1 MKAKKQDKSVA
12 DMAVLRDIRGLLSA
26 TRELPAAAGESK
38 TQTEASESSDKHRLE
53 AQIKQLQERLDR
65 QQALLDRLAVEK
77 KDLETRMSELQSAL
91 PKTAAP
97 KSHAPPAVQETS
109 DLDARKAELEAGLSQ
124 IEELLQLKIRDLA
137 RRIARVYEEA
147 GDMGA
152 NRDFRRITNQLE
164 AADNFGEFLRA
175 LLR

>member
-1 MKAKKQDKSVA
+1 MKAKKPDRSVA

-26 TRELPAAAGESK
+26 TRELPATAEAK
-38 TQTEASESSDKHRLE
+38 PQTESSEDSDKRRLE
-53 AQIKQLQERLDR
+53 GQVKQLQERLDR
-65 QQALLDRLAVEK
+65 QQAFLDRLSVEK
-77 KDLETRMSELQSAL
+77 KELETKMSDLQSAI

-97 KSHAPPAVQETS
+97 KAHASPAVQEIS
-109 DLDARKAELEAGLSQ
+109 DLEARKAELDTALSQ
-124 IEELLQLKIRDLA
+124 IEELLQLKIKDLA

-152 NRDFRRITNQLE
+152 NRDFRRITSQLE